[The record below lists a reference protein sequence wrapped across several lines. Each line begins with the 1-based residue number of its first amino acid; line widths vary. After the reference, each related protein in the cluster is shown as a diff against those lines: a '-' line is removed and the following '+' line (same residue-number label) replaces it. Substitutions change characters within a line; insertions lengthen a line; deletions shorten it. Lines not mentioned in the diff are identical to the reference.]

1 LQPRPPVIAPQIRSI
16 SESAVGGTQLLPGLS
31 ASQAQVWKPRMHKF
45 TRHIDIRVSCY
56 GLFVYAFRVEP
67 FIFIMPSPTT
77 FNITPAGIVYL
88 LEGATLN
95 YNLQSTYSLPVL
107 VQVRSCIVPF
117 LPQIADEIIAHV
129 ACLQSANGGTGQGT
143 LEINLIEIDKKP
155 VFAADMF
162 NYSVSEGTSAGALLA
177 SSQPVSSSNPNTRN
191 IPVYRLLSSNPPSS
205 NFVLDPLSGQLS
217 LSSVIVGGSLMFDA
231 TAIFALPEYVHS
243 RNFCT
248 GAWRGAVTFML

>member
-1 LQPRPPVIAPQIRSI
+1 
-16 SESAVGGTQLLPGLS
+16 
-31 ASQAQVWKPRMHKF
+31 
-45 TRHIDIRVSCY
+45 
-56 GLFVYAFRVEP
+56 
-67 FIFIMPSPTT
+67 MPSPTT

-129 ACLQSANGGTGQGT
+129 TCLQSANGGTGQGT

-177 SSQPVSSSNPNTRN
+177 SSQPISSSNPNTRN

-231 TAIFALPEYVHS
+231 TAIFALPNTYILEISAQVRGEVLSPLCCDFLTLDS
-243 RNFCT
+243 RFNWRLLQVTTALSLFANATVLVT
-248 GAWRGAVTFML
+248 GVCLL